1 MALELHHTST
11 SRPLDILHSETHY
24 QIAEQL
30 RYVRAI
36 LEMLEAGTWSVAAGM
51 QLDTRLS
58 AVDVA
63 AGQLG
68 WSELRHALADLR
80 RELAA
85 CVYSDR
91 APDPVARAAIHAAL
105 ARVLATT

>member
-1 MALELHHTST
+1 MAL
-11 SRPLDILHSETHY
+11 DIHNLSKQHPPEGFHSETHY
-24 QIAEQL
+24 QITEQL
-30 RYVRAI
+30 RYVGAI
-36 LEMLEAGTWSVAAGM
+36 LEMLEAGTWNAAAGM

-58 AVDVA
+58 ALDAA

-85 CVYSDR
+85 CVQGDR
-91 APDPVARAAIHAAL
+91 APDPVARAALHAAL
-105 ARVLATT
+105 ARALSFG

>member
-1 MALELHHTST
+1 MALELHHTPKH
-11 SRPLDILHSETHY
+11 RAADVLHSETHY
-24 QIAEQL
+24 QITEQL

-58 AVDVA
+58 AVDAA

-68 WSELRHALADLR
+68 WSDLRHALSDLR
-80 RELAA
+80 RELSA
-85 CVYSDR
+85 CVQSDH
-91 APDPVARAAIHAAL
+91 APDPAARAALHAAF
-105 ARVLATT
+105 ARVLAIT